1 VILAAVK
8 ANVWLGFAAATTLI
22 LGRRVHAVDGQA
34 RRVRRVANREVAA
47 LTDVNR
53 REFWLL
59 GVVAAAVLAMGLYPK
74 PFVDVMHV
82 SVTDLLTHVEQSK
95 LPQGQP

>member
-1 VILAAVK
+1 VK
-8 ANVWLGFAAATTLI
+8 VNFWLGFAAAITLI
-22 LGRRVHAVDGQA
+22 LGAAYTLWMYKRVIFGP
-34 RRVRRVANREVAA
+34 VANAHVAA

-59 GVVAAAVLAMGLYPK
+59 GSIALLVLWMGVWPK

-82 SVTDLLTHVEQSK
+82 SVTDLLQHVSHSK
-95 LPQGQP
+95 LP

>member
-1 VILAAVK
+1 MFGA
-8 ANVWLGFAAATTLI
+8 
-22 LGRRVHAVDGQA
+22 
-34 RRVRRVANREVAA
+34 VANPEVAA

-59 GVVAAAVLAMGLYPK
+59 GVVAIAVLAMGLYPK

-82 SVTDLLTHVEQSK
+82 SVTDLLQHVEQTK
-95 LPQGQP
+95 LDRVPR